1 MNASSHRANTGTGT
15 RRLFIITGAS
25 RGLGLAMASR
35 LLEQPDVELLTL
47 SRKPSSGLAGP
58 RLTQWA
64 LDLAQPL
71 QGAARLE
78 SWLAELD
85 PSAYATVTLIN
96 NAAFMPPLAPVDHN
110 EAAVLADTIRVG
122 LEAPLLLTASFLRAT
137 RSWSG
142 ARRVL
147 NISSGLGRRP
157 MAGCAPYGAVK
168 AGLDNFSRIVA
179 LDEANAV
186 NGAKVVA
193 LAPGVIDTDMQTE
206 MRNADAANFPETRT
220 RGPDE
225 GERPARHA
233 GDGGRQGPELP
244 RARGFRSQCAG
255 RRAPMKCKPPPLS
268 AADSHEPLPESIHVV

>member
-1 MNASSHRANTGTGT
+1 
-15 RRLFIITGAS
+15 
-25 RGLGLAMASR
+25 MASR

-47 SRKPSSGLAGP
+47 SRKPSSGLTGP

-71 QGAARLE
+71 QAAARLE

-85 PSAYATVTLIN
+85 PRAYATVTLIN
-96 NAAFMPPLAPVDHN
+96 NAALMPPLAPIDHN

-137 RSWSG
+137 RSWSA

-147 NISSGLGRRP
+147 NISSGLARRP

-168 AGLDNFSRIVA
+168 AGLDNFSRIIA

-206 MRNADAANFPETRT
+206 MRNADAANFPER
-220 RGPDE
+220 
-225 GERPARHA
+225 ERVAQMKEK
-233 GDGGRQGPELP
+233 GLLDTPET
-244 RARGFRSQCAG
+244 
-255 RRAPMKCKPPPLS
+255 
-268 AADSHEPLPESIHVV
+268 AADKVLNYLERADFGANVLADVRQNEMQAAAAVRGGQS